1 MIDGLAALAYLEGR
15 QIVNRCKNIVRRPGR
30 ALLYLFV
37 FAYFTFI
44 AVFRARH
51 GRALPAAS
59 IGEPYAGAAFFAYVA
74 LLGVI
79 AYGAASGV
87 AGAFSSTAEAL
98 FLTRSRIPERLV
110 VMWLQ
115 LRRCAAAI
123 LRMTFTL
130 IIYTVMFAASG
141 LVLGLSLAVIAG
153 SALAAAIAIPMLK
166 LRAVAGTRSA
176 QSFAGALAAAG
187 LIPLLVLLSTL
198 IAPALHAPAYR
209 IEHLG
214 AGGAVNAVLAG
225 NPFAVWS
232 FFGAAAFA
240 IAGSI
245 AMGTGLG
252 PDLYA
257 ASLRASQFRDRAK
270 RGGGAVFTMEHA
282 YRRSG
287 GSSEG
292 REPLRGSWT
301 IAWKEWLALRR
312 SGSIQRLFVLGV
324 GACIACGTI
333 LGRTAA
339 ASKDPLLETAGFAAM
354 ATNLVVM
361 FVAMGS
367 AIGLAADL
375 RKPLWWIGPDPLWMR
390 LLAWMCG
397 TSWRV
402 ALALFAGIAAWALAM
417 HSLGVALAGLPVA
430 AAAVLQL
437 RAVGLVLYA
446 LFPSSIDQ
454 RGPLA
459 LVRALLT
466 YLLALP
472 PSVVG
477 VAGALLLHSAAIGAL
492 LAVGASAAETA
503 LLLALASARISESGV
518 AFAQAEAL

>member
-1 MIDGLAALAYLEGR
+1 MNGGLSALAYLEWR
-15 QIVNRCKNIVRRPGR
+15 QIVNRCMSVVRRPGR

-44 AVFRARH
+44 AVFRARNH
-51 GRALPAAS
+51 GALPGAS
-59 IGEPYAGAAFFAYVA
+59 VAEPYASAIFFAYVT
-74 LLGVI
+74 LLGVM

-87 AGAFSSTAEAL
+87 AGTFSSSAEAL
-98 FLTRSRIPERLV
+98 FLTRSHIPERLV

-115 LRRCAAAI
+115 LRRCASAI

-130 IIYTVMFAASG
+130 VIYTVMFAASG
-141 LVLGLSLAVIAG
+141 LVLGVSLAVVAG

-166 LRAVAGTRSA
+166 LRAVAGMRSA

-187 LIPLLVLLSTL
+187 LLPLLVLLSTL
-198 IAPALHAPAYR
+198 IGPEMRHAAHG
-209 IEHLG
+209 IEQLG
-214 AGGAVNAVLAG
+214 AGRAVNAVFGG
-225 NPFAVWS
+225 NPAAVWS
-232 FFGAAAFA
+232 FFGAAALLIGGSFA
-240 IAGSI
+240 V
-245 AMGTGLG
+245 GTGLG
-252 PDLYA
+252 PELYA
-257 ASLRASQFRDRAK
+257 ASIRASQFRERAK
-270 RGGGAVFTMEHA
+270 RGGGAVFAMEHA

-287 GSSEG
+287 GSSQG

-301 IAWKEWLALRR
+301 IVWKEWLALRR
-312 SGSIQRLFVLGV
+312 SGSIQRLFVLGA
-324 GACIACGTI
+324 GACVVCGTI
-333 LGRTAA
+333 FGRMAA
-339 ASKDPLLETAGFAAM
+339 ASKDPLLETALFAYM
-354 ATNLVVM
+354 ATNLIVM

-402 ALALFAGIAAWALAM
+402 ALALCAGVAAWAIAM
-417 HSLGVALAGLPVA
+417 RAPGLILAGFPVA

-446 LFPSSIDQ
+446 LFPSSVDQ

-472 PSVVG
+472 PALLA
-477 VAGALLLHSAAIGAL
+477 VAGALLLHSAAAGAA
-492 LAVGASAAETA
+492 LAIAASIAETA
-503 LLLALASARISESGV
+503 LLLAVASARISGSGV